1 MAEFEIYEKSPAEYK
16 LIQRR
21 AKRGMRSQII
31 MFSLMIFLTLISFT
45 IVTAFQADVAGFS
58 KYLVI
63 PIVLLFAGVQVAL
76 QLYYFM
82 HMKEKEHGF
91 AAMFIYVGALIAF
104 LTVLTFLTI
113 VWWYPMY
120 V

>member
-1 MAEFEIYEKSPAEYK
+1 MAEMEIYQRSPGEYDLSK
-16 LIQRR
+16 RR
-21 AKRGMRSQII
+21 ARRGMRSQVI
-31 MFSLMIFLTLISFT
+31 MFALMIFLTFISFT
-45 IVTAFQADVAGFS
+45 MVLAYQSEVIGFS

-63 PIVLLFAGVQVAL
+63 PVLLLFAGVQVAL

-82 HMKEKEHGF
+82 HMKDKGHNF
-91 AAMFIYVGALIAF
+91 AALFMYTGLLIAF

-113 VWWYPMY
+113 VWWYPIY